1 MGRLMTRT
9 LLLLVLLG
17 GLTPAFTSDHDEAL
31 RLKQAGEILPLKTIL
46 ERLQQPGQILEVELE
61 HKQGR
66 LVYEL
71 ELLDEQGRV
80 WEFYFDAASGE
91 MIKKKIEN

>member
-1 MGRLMTRT
+1 M
-9 LLLLVLLG
+9 
-17 GLTPAFTSDHDEAL
+17 
-31 RLKQAGEILPLKTIL
+31 
-46 ERLQQPGQILEVELE
+46 ELE